1 VSTFQA
7 GRASIHIPSMAKD
20 FLAEVV
26 EEWSAA
32 NPEFPR
38 LVAEAEARRELAR
51 KLVAMR
57 EKKRFSGRSSRPG

>member
-1 VSTFQA
+1 
-7 GRASIHIPSMAKD
+7 MAKD